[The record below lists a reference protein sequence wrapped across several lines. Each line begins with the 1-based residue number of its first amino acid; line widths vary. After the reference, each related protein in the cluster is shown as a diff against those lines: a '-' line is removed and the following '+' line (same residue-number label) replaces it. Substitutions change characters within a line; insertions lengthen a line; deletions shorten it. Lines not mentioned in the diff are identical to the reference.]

1 MNLAYFISRRIY
13 EKDKDDRRISSPVLK
28 IAIGAVA
35 LGMTVMLVA
44 VSTGM
49 GLQRE
54 IRRNLS
60 AFAGHIQMV
69 APQYGPH
76 SPAESVDMTQE
87 DIYPHFPAVPE
98 VAHVQAFALRAGI
111 LKKDDEFEGLVLKG
125 LGENYDLSALAP
137 FVKQGRIP
145 RFGAQGAS
153 DSILVSQHTAQALR
167 LQTGERVKMYFIRD
181 SGRPILRYF
190 TLAGIF
196 KTGIGEFDD
205 NYALGDLHA
214 VQSIN
219 RWDSTRADGFELILS
234 PAADLHAATARVIA
248 ETQGR
253 FQVSNLASQYGALL
267 DWVAMFDVNI
277 AVVLGI
283 MILVCGVNMITVL
296 LILMLE
302 KTSFIGTMK
311 SLGASDSLL
320 RRIFLWNASYIAA
333 RGLLWGNAIGL
344 SLLLIQKYFGVITLD
359 SQSYSIDVVPVYLNL
374 WVILALNAGVILL
387 NTLMLLIPSH
397 FIARIRPART
407 VKYE

>member
-13 EKDKDDRRISSPVLK
+13 EKDKDGRRISSPVLK

-35 LGMTVMLVA
+35 LGMIVMLIA
-44 VSTGM
+44 VSTGL

-60 AFAGHIQMV
+60 AFAGDIQMT

-76 SPAESVDMTQE
+76 SPTASVDITPG
-87 DIYPHFPAVPE
+87 DVYPDFPAVPQ
-98 VAHVQAFALRAGI
+98 VAHVQAFALRTGI
-111 LKKDDEFEGLVLKG
+111 LKKDNEFEGLALKG
-125 LGENYDLSALAP
+125 LGENYDLSALTP
-137 FVKQGRIP
+137 FLKEGRIP

-153 DSILVSQHTAQALR
+153 DSLLVSQHTAQALR
-167 LQTGERVKMYFIRD
+167 LRIGERVKMYFIRD
-181 SGRPILRYF
+181 SGRPVLRYF

-205 NYALGDLHA
+205 HYALGDLRA

-219 RWDSTRADGFELILS
+219 RWDSTRADGFELILH
-234 PAADLHAATARVIA
+234 PTADLHRTTARVMA

-311 SLGASDSLL
+311 SLGAPDSLL

-333 RGLLWGNAIGL
+333 RGLLWGNLIGL
-344 SLLLIQKYFGVITLD
+344 SLLLIQKYFGIVTLD
-359 SQSYSIDVVPVYLNL
+359 SQSYSIDVVPVYLHPG
-374 WVILALNAGVILL
+374 VILALNAGVILL
-387 NTLMLLIPSH
+387 NTLMLLLPSH
-397 FIARIRPART
+397 FIARIRPAQT

>member
-1 MNLAYFISRRIY
+1 
-13 EKDKDDRRISSPVLK
+13 
-28 IAIGAVA
+28 
-35 LGMTVMLVA
+35 
-44 VSTGM
+44 
-49 GLQRE
+49 
-54 IRRNLS
+54 
-60 AFAGHIQMV
+60 
-69 APQYGPH
+69 
-76 SPAESVDMTQE
+76 
-87 DIYPHFPAVPE
+87 
-98 VAHVQAFALRAGI
+98 
-111 LKKDDEFEGLVLKG
+111 
-125 LGENYDLSALAP
+125 
-137 FVKQGRIP
+137 
-145 RFGAQGAS
+145 
-153 DSILVSQHTAQALR
+153 
-167 LQTGERVKMYFIRD
+167 
-181 SGRPILRYF
+181 
-190 TLAGIF
+190 
-196 KTGIGEFDD
+196 
-205 NYALGDLHA
+205 
-214 VQSIN
+214 
-219 RWDSTRADGFELILS
+219 
-234 PAADLHAATARVIA
+234 
-248 ETQGR
+248 
-253 FQVSNLASQYGALL
+253 
-267 DWVAMFDVNI
+267 MFDVNI